1 MFIHYAEEFFDY
13 FLAFLISVEEL
24 PVKLISVPLYKT
36 FFSSTRFYDFIC
48 GVFLKSFTVTV

>member
-36 FFSSTRFYDFIC
+36 FF
-48 GVFLKSFTVTV
+48 FLY